1 MINNE
6 TLIGRGRIAE
16 VFTWGDAQVVKLFYA
31 GQALDW
37 IKEEARISR
46 LVYVTGVATPA
57 VGNVIEV
64 DDRYGIIYGRV
75 LGTSMLTE
83 ISSKPW
89 KVFQAAKTL
98 AKLHA
103 SMHEKKVAGLPSQRQ
118 HLQRS
123 IQSVPALTDQQK
135 STILKVLDSLPDNQI
150 LCHGDFH
157 PDNVVMSAQGAM
169 VIDWTTASQGNPLAD
184 AARTSLILQ
193 MGELP
198 PGAPLFIQWM
208 TRIGRGLFHQAYL
221 RYYFQ
226 YHPADMQEFTRWQ
239 LPMAAARLG
248 DGIPEERVLLLSIID
263 KLLSLNLQRV
273 DK

>member
-1 MINNE
+1 VINNE

-46 LVYVTGVATPA
+46 LVYETGVATPA
-57 VGNVIEV
+57 VGDVIEV
-64 DDRYGIIYGRV
+64 EGRHGIIYERV
-75 LGTSMLTE
+75 HGSSMLTDM
-83 ISSKPW
+83 SSKPW
-89 KVFQAAKTL
+89 KVFQSAKML

-103 SMHEKKVAGLPSQRQ
+103 SMHEKKVTSLPSQRQ
-118 HLQRS
+118 NLQHS
-123 IQSVPALTDQQK
+123 IQSIPSLTNQK
-135 STILKVLDSLPDNQI
+135 KEAILSVLDNLPDDHV

-157 PDNVVMSAQGAM
+157 PDNVVVSADGAM

-198 PGAPLFIQWM
+198 PSAPILVQWM
-208 TRIGRGLFHQAYL
+208 TRIGRSLFHQAYL

-226 YHPADMQEFTRWQ
+226 YHRDGAQEFARWQ
-239 LPMAAARLG
+239 LPMAAARLS
-248 DGIPEERVLLLSIID
+248 DGIVEEQVQ
-263 KLLSLNLQRV
+263 LLSLIDTLLNNPAV
-273 DK
+273 EV

>member
-1 MINNE
+1 LIDSK

-16 VFTWGDAQVVKLFYA
+16 VFAWGDDQALKLFYP
-31 GQALDW
+31 GQALEW
-37 IKEEARISR
+37 IEAEARMSR
-46 LVYVTGVATPA
+46 LVYETGVATPA
-57 VGNVIEV
+57 VGAVIEV
-64 DDRYGIIYGRV
+64 DGRHGIIYGRV
-75 LGTSMLTE
+75 HGISMLTE

-89 KVFQAAKTL
+89 KVFQSAKML

-103 SMHEKKVAGLPSQRQ
+103 SMHEKKVTSLPSQRQ
-118 HLQRS
+118 NLQRS
-123 IQSVPALTDQQK
+123 IQSVSVLTNQK
-135 STILKVLDSLPDNQI
+135 KAAILKVLDGLPDDHV

-157 PDNVVMSAQGAM
+157 PDNVVMSTNGAI

-198 PGAPLFIQWM
+198 PGTPALIQWM

-226 YHPADMQEFTRWQ
+226 YRPASAQEFTRWQ
-239 LPMAAARLG
+239 LPMAVARLS
-248 DGIPEERVLLLSIID
+248 DGIAEERVQ
-263 KLLSLNLQRV
+263 LLSLI
-273 DK
+273 DKWLNSSLIEV

>member
-1 MINNE
+1 MISNE

-16 VFTWGDAQVVKLFYA
+16 VFAWGDDQVLKLFYE

-46 LVYVTGVATPA
+46 LVYETGVPTPA
-57 VGNVIEV
+57 VGEVIEV
-64 DDRYGIIYGRV
+64 NGRHGIIYGRV
-75 LGTSMLTE
+75 HGTSMLTE
-83 ISSKPW
+83 ISTKPW
-89 KVFQAAKTL
+89 KVFQSANTL
-98 AKLHA
+98 AKLHT
-103 SMHEKKVAGLPSQRQ
+103 SMHEKMVTSLPSQRQ
-118 HLQRS
+118 ILEHS
-123 IQSVPALTDQQK
+123 IRSVPALSNRKKDA
-135 STILKVLDSLPDNQI
+135 ILKVLDSLPDDHV

-157 PDNVVMSAQGAM
+157 PDNVVMSANGAM

-198 PGAPLFIQWM
+198 PGTPALIQWM

-226 YHPADMQEFTRWQ
+226 YHPASVQEFTCWQ
-239 LPMAAARLG
+239 LPMAAARLS
-248 DGIPEERVLLLSIID
+248 DGIAEEQAQLLALID
-263 KLLSLNLQRV
+263 KWLSTSLMES
-273 DK
+273 

>member
-1 MINNE
+1 MISNE

-16 VFTWGDAQVVKLFYA
+16 VFAWGDDQVIKLFYE

-46 LVYVTGVATPA
+46 LVYETGVATPA
-57 VGNVIEV
+57 VCDVIEV
-64 DDRYGIIYGRV
+64 DNRHGIIYGRV
-75 LGTSMLTE
+75 HGPSMLTE

-89 KVFQAAKTL
+89 KVFQSAKML

-103 SMHEKKVAGLPSQRQ
+103 SMHEKKVTSLPSQRQ
-118 HLQRS
+118 TLQRS
-123 IQSVPALTDQQK
+123 IRSISALTNQK
-135 STILKVLDSLPDNQI
+135 KDAILNMLDNLPDDHV

-157 PDNVVMSAQGAM
+157 PDNVVMSAEGAM

-198 PGAPLFIQWM
+198 PGAPILVQWM

-226 YHPADMQEFTRWQ
+226 YHPASAQEFKRWQ
-239 LPMAAARLG
+239 LPMAAARLS
-248 DGIPEERVLLLSIID
+248 DGIAEEQVQ
-263 KLLSLNLQRV
+263 LLSLIDQWLV
-273 DK
+273 EL